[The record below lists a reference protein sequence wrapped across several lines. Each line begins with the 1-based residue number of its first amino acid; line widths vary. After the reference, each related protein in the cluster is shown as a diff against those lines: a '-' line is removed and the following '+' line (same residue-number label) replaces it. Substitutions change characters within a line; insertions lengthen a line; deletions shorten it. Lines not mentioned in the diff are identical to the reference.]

1 MDCSIR
7 CSLSNRIARG
17 HLHFV
22 LCTHSGGPTWPHAH
36 SHPHSNNFTTGSQPM
51 ASLPVV
57 LRPESGGLIGRIE
70 HLIGERFPIEPER
83 LLVSFRVHVQVGSTH
98 VDVRFEHVGRIRG
111 SLRAWKVF
119 FRTKGGRKG
128 CWKSWRGARNGR
140 TDCEGSE
147 RRGRVADPREATGW
161 KSCPRIPDTSS
172 IAKES

>member
-1 MDCSIR
+1 M
-7 CSLSNRIARG
+7 
-17 HLHFV
+17 
-22 LCTHSGGPTWPHAH
+22 
-36 SHPHSNNFTTGSQPM
+36 
-51 ASLPVV
+51 
-57 LRPESGGLIGRIE
+57 
-70 HLIGERFPIEPER
+70 IGERFPIEPER

-140 TDCEGSE
+140 TDCEGNE